1 MSKSSNF
8 TGQPVYNQVINL
20 LNRAEIE
27 QISHQTPGSEA
38 YVKRFDGYTH
48 LIVMLFGVLKHFD
61 SLRELEIGMKA
72 EAHKLQHLG
81 LDYMVRRSTLA
92 EANIRRPQ
100 EFFAK
105 VYASLLKKYAKF
117 LADSRPPK
125 SYKGQ
130 THEPKDWEK
139 LLYMMDSTTITL
151 FDNILKGV
159 GRHPKS
165 GKKKGGMKVHTVM
178 KYVVGV
184 PMVVQLTSAA
194 KHDHYLLK
202 EVHLPKDSTL
212 AIDRAYIDIAQFQ
225 RLTDEGVCYVTKM
238 KKNLT
243 FDVTDSVTYV
253 NPQGL
258 IAFKDKKVQ
267 FTRKELVHQARIVE
281 IWEEGK
287 KNPVVL
293 LTNNFDFS
301 VEDLSEI
308 YRLRWAIESLYKQLK
323 QNFPLH
329 FFYGDSVNAIQ
340 IQTWVVLIAN
350 LLITVMSRQIKR
362 RCAFSQVTTMIRLTL
377 MYYINFV
384 DFMENPEKT
393 WIQLREKERLK
404 LGQEE
409 TLFT

>member
-1 MSKSSNF
+1 MSKDSHF
-8 TGQPVYNQVINL
+8 TGQPVYSQVLKL
-20 LNRAEIE
+20 LDKEKIL
-27 QISHQTPGSEA
+27 QISRETKGSEA
-38 YVKRFDGYTH
+38 YVKRFDGYQH
-48 LIVMLFGVLKHFD
+48 LVVMLFGILKHFD
-61 SLRELEIGMKA
+61 SLCELEIGMKA
-72 EAHKLQHLG
+72 EAHKLGHLG
-81 LDYMVRRSTLA
+81 MNYLVRRSTLA

-100 EFFAK
+100 EFFAS
-105 VYASLLKKYAKF
+105 VYAYLLEKYAKF
-117 LADSRPPK
+117 LADSRPSK
-125 SYKGQ
+125 CYKGQ

-178 KYVVGV
+178 KYHVGV

-212 AIDRAYIDIAQFQ
+212 AMDRGYVDIAQFQ
-225 RLTDEGVCYVTKM
+225 RLTEEGVCYVTKM
-238 KKNLT
+238 KKNLKYEELE
-243 FDVTDSVTYV
+243 SITYV

-258 IAFKDKKVQ
+258 VTHIDKKVL
-267 FTRKELVHQARIVE
+267 FTRGELTHEARMVE
-281 IWEEGK
+281 IFYETK
-287 KNPVVL
+287 KPVVL
-293 LTNNFDFS
+293 LTNNFEFTF
-301 VEDLSEI
+301 EDISEI

-350 LLITVMSRQIKR
+350 LLITVLSRSIKR
-362 RCAFSQVTTMIRLTL
+362 HCAFSQVVTM
-377 MYYINFV
+377 V
-384 DFMENPEKT
+384 
-393 WIQLREKERLK
+393 
-404 LGQEE
+404 
-409 TLFT
+409 

>member
-1 MSKSSNF
+1 MGKSTHF
-8 TGQPVYNQVINL
+8 TGQPVYSQLIKLLDKSKILQINQKTL
-20 LNRAEIE
+20 
-27 QISHQTPGSEA
+27 GSER

-72 EAHKLQHLG
+72 EVNKIRHLG
-81 LDYMVRRSTLA
+81 IDYVVRRSTLA
-92 EANIRRPQ
+92 EANKRRSQ

-105 VYASLLKKYAKF
+105 VYADLLERYTPF
-117 LADSRPPK
+117 LADSR
-125 SYKGQ
+125 
-130 THEPKDWEK
+130 HHRDEKDWER

-178 KYVVGV
+178 KYQVGV

-202 EVHLPKDSTL
+202 EVHLPKNSTL
-212 AIDRAYIDIAQFQ
+212 AMDRAYIDYAQFQ

-238 KKNLT
+238 KKNLKYEELS
-243 FDVTDSVTYV
+243 SVTYV
-253 NPQGL
+253 DPTGL
-258 IAFKDKKVQ
+258 VAHTDKVIKFKKGDLEHISRRV
-267 FTRKELVHQARIVE
+267 ELWHNNSSRS
-281 IWEEGK
+281 
-287 KNPVVL
+287 VVL
-293 LTNNFDFS
+293 LTNNFDLPI
-301 VEDLSEI
+301 EDIEEI
-308 YRLRWAIESLYKQLK
+308 YKRRWAIETLYKQLK

-350 LLITVMSRQIKR
+350 LLSTIISRMIKR
-362 RCAFSQVTTMIRLTL
+362 HVSFSQIVTMLRLTL
-377 MYYINFV
+377 MYYLDFIS
-384 DFMENPEKT
+384 FMENPHSDEVK
-393 WIQLREKERLK
+393 ILAEMESSPPQNP
-404 LGQEE
+404 
-409 TLFT
+409 TLFN